1 MCSWLQRR
9 NNMRLWMYRNL
20 VLFAKNSWISDIQ
33 PHRISGIRLFKLV
46 GYLAGQIA
54 CKSVTGDPLPILQSK
69 IKLKSTKNLLGIKFC
84 VWPKP
89 GMKSFYNLDLKI
101 WVNQTLR
108 IHNTWIRQP
117 GCRSVL
123 LFCGSGSKK
132 SWIVLIYPVLWIQI
146 RMDPAKYESADK

>member
-1 MCSWLQRR
+1 
-9 NNMRLWMYRNL
+9 MYRNL

-69 IKLKSTKNLLGIKFC
+69 IKLKSTKNLLGTGYRYTILCVAQTWYEKFLQF
-84 VWPKP
+84 
-89 GMKSFYNLDLKI
+89 GSENLDPGL
-101 WVNQTLR
+101 NQTLR

-132 SWIVLIYPVLWIQI
+132 S
-146 RMDPAKYESADK
+146 